1 MVSSTLYHPI
11 RSSSSMRM
19 RRSAAALL
27 PGGRRV
33 KPTLSFSKG
42 GAIICAST
50 NSGPTRQQ
58 YTPLSS
64 VACPPTSRHLTR
76 RSISTSSSSC
86 SAHTDDGNGIS
97 ASASAPPRPA
107 PPVMTQGTAAVLT
120 ELEGYPLNHPGC
132 NVTCNI
138 ASRVL
143 IQTKLHL
150 QPHHP
155 LQILHAKIQHYFLQN
170 RNNNTPFAIYD
181 NLSPIVSTRNNFD
194 LLRIPREHISRSQSD
209 TYYLNETTVLRTHTS
224 AHQVDL
230 LQAGVDRF
238 LVTGDVYRRDE
249 IDASH
254 YPVSFLRKT
263 MMMM

>member
-27 PGGRRV
+27 PGGRRT
-33 KPTLSFSKG
+33 KPPLSFSKS
-42 GAIICAST
+42 GAIICAT
-50 NSGPTRQQ
+50 ITARQQ
-58 YTPLSS
+58 HTPLSS

-76 RSISTSSSSC
+76 RSSSTSSSSC

-97 ASASAPPRPA
+97 ASAPPRPA
-107 PPVMTQGTAAVLT
+107 PAVMTQGTAAVLT

-132 NVTCNI
+132 NVTSNI

-181 NLSPIVSTRNNFD
+181 NLSPIVSTHHNFD

-254 YPVSFLRKT
+254 YPVSFLQK
-263 MMMM
+263 MMM